1 MILKREILTF
11 ATRMKP
17 NKCKAWIQAARPQTL
32 AASASPVLV
41 ACALAY
47 RNDAFQWIPAV
58 WCMAVAVLAQ
68 IAANFFNDYFDF
80 KKGADTEQRL
90 GQQRAVASG
99 WITPKT
105 MLIGAF
111 VTLSA
116 ASLCGFALLLFSD
129 WWLIFVGLAI
139 ALCVLAYTAGPY
151 PLAYHG
157 LGDLAVLLFYGV
169 IPVCFTY
176 YVQAQEFT
184 WTAGWLSIAMG
195 LLSVNILL
203 VNNVR
208 DREQDAQAGKRTTVV
223 MFGRRFG
230 TTLYLINAL
239 LAVAC
244 SWPVY
249 LYRSRSIWILF
260 IFFLMIVLLTWQ
272 DLSRQHGTALNR
284 TLGITARN
292 VLLYAFLLIYVLVL

>member
-1 MILKREILTF
+1 M
-11 ATRMKP
+11 
-17 NKCKAWIQAARPQTL
+17 
-32 AASASPVLV
+32 
-41 ACALAY
+41 
-47 RNDAFQWIPAV
+47 PAV
-58 WCMAVAVLAQ
+58 LCMAVAVLAQ

-80 KKGADTEQRL
+80 KKGADTEERL

-105 MLIGAF
+105 MLTGAF

-116 ASLCGFALLLFSD
+116 ASLCGFALLIYSD

-139 ALCVLAYTAGPY
+139 ALCVPAYTAGPY

-176 YVQAQEFT
+176 YIQAQEFA
-184 WTAGWLSIAMG
+184 WTAGWLSVAMG

-230 TTLYLINAL
+230 TTLYLITTL

-249 LYRSRSIWILF
+249 LYRSRNIWFLF
-260 IFFLMIVLLTWQ
+260 IFFLMIAWLAWQ
-272 DLSRQHGTALNR
+272 ELSRQHGTALNR
-284 TLGITARN
+284 TLAITARN
-292 VLLYAFLLIYVLVL
+292 VLLYAFLLIYVLVF